1 MPYLQE
7 HYLPSSPPPLH
18 GLLLLLPA
26 SVAVWEFDAVANI
39 VVDTRVL
46 AFKTDSQATAAVGS
60 KKKNTRTHTQ
70 THTDI
75 ERRMAKLTM
84 IYGPEASG
92 SRNRK
97 SHKNRAAI
105 RSIKLLKIRVGE
117 NRKWQ
122 SNGEGRSKRQSK

>member
-7 HYLPSSPPPLH
+7 HYLPSSPTPLH

-26 SVAVWEFDAVANI
+26 SVAMWEFDAVANI

-60 KKKNTRTHTQ
+60 KKENTRTS

-75 ERRMAKLTM
+75 EGRMAKLTM

-97 SHKNRAAI
+97 SHKSRAAI
-105 RSIKLLKIRVGE
+105 RSIKLLKISVGE

>member
-60 KKKNTRTHTQ
+60 KKENTRTHTQ

-75 ERRMAKLTM
+75 EERMAKLTM

-97 SHKNRAAI
+97 SHKSRAAI